1 MQRLNKYLI
10 NNFSSLFTSIFM
22 PIFFTASVIF
32 LIKLATYT
40 AIIQLSILDMAKLY
54 MFVLPEILFYTLP
67 IAFFVSATLSL
78 FKLSNDNEAIVIFSL
93 GIRPITVIK
102 SFFKPAI
109 ALTLLLFFN
118 FLVLFP
124 HTDVVSTNFLLYKKG
139 EAKFNLSASE
149 FGNSFGDWLLYL
161 GEENEDGSFS
171 KVFLFNKKKQEEILI
186 SAKRAEVIN
195 DGGILRLELKD
206 GEGYSYSTENFS
218 QVNFDTMQIND
229 VMQIDL
235 RKYET
240 PLEYWFSEIR
250 AENKKQALITNS
262 LLSLFPVISLFFVLA
277 IGIVQVR
284 HQTSYVYLYLFL
296 GIMVYYGATLGLQ
309 STFSYYTIP
318 LVSIT
323 WTVVT
328 YIIYRKTIVSK
339 F

>member
-1 MQRLNKYLI
+1 MQRLNKYLV
-10 NNFSSLFTSIFM
+10 NNFSALFTSIFM

-40 AIIQLSILDMAKLY
+40 AIIQLTILDMAKLY

-93 GIRPITVIK
+93 GIRPITIIK

-195 DGGILRLELKD
+195 DGGVLRLELKD
-206 GEGYSYSTENFS
+206 GEGYSYSTQNFS

-262 LLSLFPVISLFFVLA
+262 LLSIFPVISLFFVLA

-309 STFSYYTIP
+309 NSFGYATIP
-318 LVSIT
+318 LVAIT

-328 YIIYRKTIVSK
+328 YIIYRKTIVNK

>member
-309 STFSYYTIP
+309 STFSYCTIP